1 MTIWGSSTVGPIAQ
15 EELTTSQG
23 NFAGYWNGLVS
34 SHAVSSSAISAV
46 SLSTLGSG
54 TAVPALASLSGD
66 GPADIGEMS
75 RPPSDAEFGDA
86 ANMQQY
92 AVGIDSVAIVLNSG
106 HVLVQC
112 SSRSQQ
118 RYRFNHSTSCR
129 IICRQLYA
137 TATSG
142 QPYAGQTMSSD
153 QASQGNGGI
162 TGSTA
167 LYGTWADFFAGQ
179 GWTVPSQYATDAS
192 ATITRDVRDS
202 TSGTFDC
209 FNNYFAVPNGYQFEF
224 KVSGTASD
232 AQEMAPYNFCQEN
245 LDVYT
250 AVHNGANQIG
260 FISLGYL
267 QSYGGISSTSHTTL
281 TAHQNHTLHT
291 TELYQLGIQPML
303 I

>member
-1 MTIWGSSTVGPIAQ
+1 MTDLLILEKCQ
-15 EELTTSQG
+15 DHL
-23 NFAGYWNGLVS
+23 Y
-34 SHAVSSSAISAV
+34 
-46 SLSTLGSG
+46 
-54 TAVPALASLSGD
+54 
-66 GPADIGEMS
+66 
-75 RPPSDAEFGDA
+75 AEFGDA

-92 AVGIDSVAIVLNSG
+92 AVGIDSVAIVLSPDMSWFNAVLAANSVTG
-106 HVLVQC
+106 LTTLQVAELFADN
-112 SSRSQQ
+112 S
-118 RYRFNHSTSCR
+118 N
-129 IICRQLYA
+129 A

-267 QSYGGISSTSHTTL
+267 QSYGGMVGREHR
-281 TAHQNHTLHT
+281 
-291 TELYQLGIQPML
+291 IQH
-303 I
+303 